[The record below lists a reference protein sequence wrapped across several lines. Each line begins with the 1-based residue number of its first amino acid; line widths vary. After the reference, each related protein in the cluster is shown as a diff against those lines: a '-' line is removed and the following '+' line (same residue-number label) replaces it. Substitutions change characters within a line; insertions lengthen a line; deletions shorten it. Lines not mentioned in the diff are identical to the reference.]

1 MMITKKKKR
10 IALVLSLALTASC
23 AFCGMLTKKTA
34 AASSSPLTMLG
45 ASVRLDNNQGIR
57 FTAKLNEEPSETS
70 KYYVMIVPATW
81 LSDATHNLNGVENGD
96 YYKHL
101 IDMGLKAED
110 DPATPDVDERDF
122 INMECIPADYDEND
136 DGVNDCK
143 VVRGTIA
150 QVKYNNTNRQF
161 FGVAYEEKS
170 DGTRVYADNQEK
182 SVRSCTYVAG
192 AALNS
197 GDYVRDET
205 KTGYLNN
212 MINNAYNRV
221 VLGKNESDEQSKA
234 VFTLPEISAYN
245 PVGTELDFYV
255 NGINGLD
262 LPKIEWKVEKPEG
275 STSVFDKNNNKLV
288 VFDEEGTLIVSTKV
302 AGQDLVANVACGTY
316 LETFST
322 YTEDAQTGDKTVNN
336 IKSGAHF
343 QHANATA
350 GVYLESFTDSANI
363 TEYGVGKGVQT
374 DNSGCI
380 PVRFNATATEL
391 SNILSDDNFYA
402 INFRIVLKIINSS
415 KITNVPIKFFD
426 LIEKS
431 VATERWMNV
440 ILTKNDIFTNT
451 TLLSEFTDKN
461 GIISAISNAFDL
473 DGIGYIRKGAGA
485 ARKLIHLRNDTEL
498 YIDDIQYL
506 YKTSENHF
514 ETFSGNANNITGTA
528 NFNTFNN
535 NEYLQFYTDKNG
547 VTEYGVG
554 KATMENNGTGSGYIA
569 LRFNK
574 TAEEL
579 KEIMSVVETITFRVL
594 ITDTDFA
601 DGASY
606 RLSFFN
612 LVDKTAYVNQWTDI
626 TLTREEIFNDT
637 LVGKDVFGSE
647 KNLIE
652 ATPYGFANAFASNG
666 LGYLRKSSSSGTVY
680 RMLFSKDH
688 GGKSATNVYIDDIT
702 YTLASAN

>member
-1 MMITKKKKR
+1 MMTKKRK
-10 IALVLSLALTASC
+10 LTALAFGCALSVSC
-23 AFCGMLTKKTA
+23 AFGGMIAQKTVSA
-34 AASSSPLTMLG
+34 NTSPLTMLG

-57 FTAKLNEEPSETS
+57 FTAQINDEPTETS
-70 KYYVMIVPATW
+70 KYYVMITPATW
-81 LSDATHNLNGVENGD
+81 LADANHALNSAENGD

-101 IDMGLKAED
+101 TDKGLTAQD
-110 DPATPDVDERDF
+110 DPETPDVDERDF
-122 INMECIPADYDEND
+122 INLECIPAYIDVDE
-136 DGVNDCK
+136 DGQEEW

-150 QVKYNNTNRQF
+150 QVKYNNTNHQF

-170 DGTRVYADNQEK
+170 DGTRVYADNQDAG
-182 SVRSCTYVAG
+182 VRSCTYVAG

-197 GDYVRDET
+197 GDYASDET

-212 MINNAYNRV
+212 MINNAYNKV
-221 VLGKNESDEQSKA
+221 VLGKSETDEQSDA

-245 PVGTELDFYV
+245 PVGTELQFSV
-255 NGINGLD
+255 SGINGLD
-262 LPKIEWKVEKPEG
+262 LPEIEWNVEKPTD
-275 STSVFDKNNNKLV
+275 SKSIFDDKQKLV

-316 LETFST
+316 LETFSS

-336 IKSGAHF
+336 IKSGSHF
-343 QHANATA
+343 QQATATA

-374 DNSGCI
+374 NNSGCI

-402 INFRIVLKIINSS
+402 INFRIVLKNINSS
-415 KITNVPIKFFD
+415 QITNVPIKFFS

-473 DGIGYIRKGAGA
+473 DGIGYIRGTGA
-485 ARKLIHLRNDTEL
+485 ARKLIHVQNNTEL

-514 ETFSGNANNITGTA
+514 ETFSGNANNITGA
-528 NFNTFNN
+528 SNFNTFNN

-554 KATMENNGTGSGYIA
+554 KATMQFNGGGSGYIA

-606 RLSFFN
+606 PLSFFN

-637 LVGKDVFGSE
+637 LVGEDVFGSE
-647 KNLIE
+647 QNLIE

-666 LGYLRKSSSSGTVY
+666 LGYLRKSSGSGTVY
-680 RMLFSKDH
+680 RMLFCKAY
-688 GGKSATNVYIDDIT
+688 GGNSATNVYIDDIT
-702 YTLASAN
+702 YTIANAN

>member
-1 MMITKKKKR
+1 MMTKKRK
-10 IALVLSLALTASC
+10 LTALAFGCALSVSC
-23 AFCGMLTKKTA
+23 AFGGMIAQKTVSA
-34 AASSSPLTMLG
+34 NTSPLTMLG

-57 FTAKLNEEPSETS
+57 FTAQINGEPTENST
-70 KYYVMIVPATW
+70 YHVMIVPAAW
-81 LSDATHNLNGVENGD
+81 RNELVANANGD
-96 YYKHL
+96 YYKYL
-101 IDMGLKAED
+101 TDVKELTDVD
-110 DPATPDVDERDF
+110 DPTTTEEDERDF
-122 INMECIPADYDEND
+122 INLECVPAYIDVDE
-136 DGVNDCK
+136 DGQEEW
-143 VVRGTIA
+143 VVRGTIKE
-150 QVKYNNTNRQF
+150 VKYNNTNRQF

-170 DGTRVYADNQEK
+170 DGTRVYADNQDAG
-182 SVRSCTYVAG
+182 VRSCTYVAG

-197 GDYVRDET
+197 GYYASDET

-212 MINNAYNRV
+212 MINNAYNKV
-221 VLGKNESDEQSKA
+221 VLGNSETDEQSKA

-262 LPKIEWKVEKPEG
+262 LPEIEWNVEKPTD
-275 STSVFDKNNNKLV
+275 SKSIFDDKQKLV

-316 LETFST
+316 LETFSS

-343 QHANATA
+343 QHADATA

-363 TEYGVGKGVQT
+363 TEYGVGKGVHT
-374 DNSGCI
+374 NSGCI

-402 INFRIVLKIINSS
+402 INFRIVLKRTGSS
-415 KITNVPIKFFD
+415 QITNVPIKFFD

-431 VATERWMNV
+431 VATERWTNV
-440 ILTKNDIFTNT
+440 ILTKNDIFTNE
-451 TLLSEFTDKN
+451 TLLSEFTDKK
-461 GIISAISNAFDL
+461 GIISAISDAFDL
-473 DGIGYIRKGAGA
+473 DGIGYIRKDSKAA
-485 ARKLIHLRNDTEL
+485 ARKLIHLQDKTEL

-506 YKTSENHF
+506 YETSENHF
-514 ETFSGNANNITGTA
+514 ETFSGNANNITGAA
-528 NFNTFNN
+528 NFNKFEN

-554 KATMENNGTGSGYIA
+554 KATMQFNSGSSGYIA

-606 RLSFFN
+606 PLSFFN

-647 KNLIE
+647 QNLIE
-652 ATPYGFANAFASNG
+652 ATPHGFANAFASNG
-666 LGYLRKSSSSGTVY
+666 LGYLRKSSGSGTVY
-680 RMLFSKDH
+680 RMLFCKAY
-688 GGKSATNVYIDDIT
+688 GGKSDTNVYIDDIT